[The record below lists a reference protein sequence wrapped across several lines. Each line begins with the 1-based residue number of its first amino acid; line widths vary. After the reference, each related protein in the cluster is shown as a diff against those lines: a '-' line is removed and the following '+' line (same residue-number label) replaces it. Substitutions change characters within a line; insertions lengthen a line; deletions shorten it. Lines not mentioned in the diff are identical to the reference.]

1 MPKEL
6 TRHSRI
12 QSADLRAAGPSID
25 KLLHTR
31 DAAKILGV
39 SQAWL
44 ERQRWKGEEPTYVR
58 VGGQNGRAVRYRRS
72 DLEAYIERNLVCPGK
87 SADY

>member
-1 MPKEL
+1 M
-6 TRHSRI
+6 SNNN
-12 QSADLRAAGPSID
+12 ALRSCVAERAKHRPNQFES
-25 KLLHTR
+25 LLHTR
-31 DAAKILGV
+31 DAAAILGV
-39 SQAWL
+39 SEAWL